1 MSKVVFLHIL
11 TMEVMFMYE
20 VYTVKSGDTLSS
32 ISSYYGMNENELRR
46 INGFSPIDEVV
57 ASSLI
62 VVPVRGKR
70 NYQYYTVKKG
80 DSIYEIA
87 KNKGIDYHLLL
98 QLNGLEKDD
107 YIYPNQSLMLPADDV
122 SLYLVKENETLNDI
136 LKKFN
141 VSIEELMK
149 GNEKI
154 YLREGQLLG
163 FSKK

>member
-1 MSKVVFLHIL
+1 
-11 TMEVMFMYE
+11 MEVMFMYE

-32 ISSYYGMNENELRR
+32 ISNAYGMNEDELRR
-46 INGFSPIDEVV
+46 INGFSPTYEVTTGY
-57 ASSLI
+57 LL
-62 VVPVRGKR
+62 VVPVRSGR

-87 KNKGIDYHLLL
+87 KAKGIDYNLLL
-98 QLNGLEKDD
+98 QLNGLEKND

-141 VSIEELMK
+141 VSIEELMN

>member
-32 ISSYYGMNENELRR
+32 ISNAYGMNEDELRR
-46 INGFSPIDEVV
+46 INGFSPTYEVTTGY
-57 ASSLI
+57 LL
-62 VVPVRGKR
+62 VVPVRSGR

-87 KNKGIDYHLLL
+87 KAKGIDYNLLL
-98 QLNGLEKDD
+98 QLNGLEKND
-107 YIYPNQSLMLPADDV
+107 YIYPNQSLMLPADNV

-141 VSIEELMK
+141 LSIEELMNW
-149 GNEKI
+149 NEKI
-154 YLREGQLLG
+154 YLREGQIIG
-163 FSKK
+163 FLKK